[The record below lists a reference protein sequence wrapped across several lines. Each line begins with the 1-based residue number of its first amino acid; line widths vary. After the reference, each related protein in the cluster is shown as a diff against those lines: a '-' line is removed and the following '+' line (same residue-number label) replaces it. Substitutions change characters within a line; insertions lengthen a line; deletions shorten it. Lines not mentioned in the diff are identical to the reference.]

1 MRHMCRYEACTEK
14 PAGNLDSA
22 LFLCSYATAVLKQS
36 PVGHPYM
43 MQEFRTS
50 MLKTL
55 ESIGKYCAQLLGA
68 AV

>member
-1 MRHMCRYEACTEK
+1 MCRYEACTEK
-14 PAGNLDSA
+14 QAGKLDNA
-22 LFLCSYATAVLKQS
+22 LFLCSYATAVLTQS
-36 PVGHPYM
+36 PVGHPYR

-55 ESIGKYCAQLLGA
+55 ESIGNYCAQLLGV